1 MWCATS
7 NPNPPDMR
15 ELLSRRGFMR
25 AGALVTVAGAVQVL
39 GGRQAWAEACDD
51 VMGTVPV
58 SQRSIQLYT
67 LMALMLA
74 APGLTLQ
81 QLYGIGY
88 RRVEHAGFGT
98 GDAAAFKALCDGA
111 GPDGIASSSGHQG
124 IAFPF
129 DKAAFA
135 KTLADALTVGQK
147 FIISPSTTAST
158 QADWKAY
165 AKALNEAGA
174 LARAAGISAVG
185 HHNHAGEYTP
195 FSGTTLMPIDI
206 LMAEC
211 DPDVT
216 VMEMDLCWVWSAG
229 VDPVTML
236 EKYPH
241 RYRQFHVKDMTETGQ
256 PTYPGLGVIDFNRIF
271 AAAARTQDIEEYI
284 VEQDAS
290 AQPLLTAQ
298 QGWDLLEAAEFS
310 CPQAQAAA
318 PARPVTPAVAP
329 SRPAAPGGSSALA
342 ATGGSET
349 AAAAGLAVLAL
360 GALLRRRLR
369 PVHFGDPRNEHG

>member
-15 ELLSRRGFMR
+15 ELLSRRGFLR
-25 AGALVTVAGAVQVL
+25 AGALVTVAGAVEVL
-39 GGRQAWAEACDD
+39 GGRRAWAEACDG
-51 VMGTVPV
+51 VMGTVPT
-58 SQRSIQLYT
+58 SQRSIQLFT
-67 LMALMLA
+67 LLVLMQA

-81 QLYGIGY
+81 QLYAIGY
-88 RRVEHAGFGT
+88 RRVEHAGFGGA
-98 GDAAAFKALCDGA
+98 GDAAAFKQLCDAA
-111 GPDGIASSSGHQG
+111 GPEKIVSSSGHQG

-129 DKAAFA
+129 DKAAFD
-135 KTLADALTVGQK
+135 KTLSDAVAVGQK

-165 AKALNEAGA
+165 AKALNQAGT
-174 LARAAGISAVG
+174 LAKAAGIAAVG
-185 HHNHAGEYTP
+185 HHNHTGEYTP
-195 FSGTTLMPIDI
+195 FSGTSLMPIDI

-229 VDPVTML
+229 VDPVPML

-241 RYRQFHVKDMTETGQ
+241 RYRQFHVKDMNDAGQ

-271 AAAARTQDIEEYI
+271 EAGARTQDIEEYI
-284 VEQDAS
+284 IEQDFS
-290 AQPLLTAQ
+290 AEPLLTAQ

-318 PARPVTPAVAP
+318 PARPVTPAVTPAP
-329 SRPAAPGGSSALA
+329 PPRSTSTLP

-349 AAAAGLAVLAL
+349 AAAAGVAVLAL
-360 GALLRRRLR
+360 GALLRRRMQA
-369 PVHFGDPRNEHG
+369 GA